1 MPSASYELRGDG
13 PNAPRLGFHRRPNRP
28 DEAEEFTPDGRHD
41 LLFAF
46 PPRRQGAIA
55 RVQPV
60 ALLHESELARTDPDP
75 QFLHQPMRY
84 DFGLPSPVI

>member
-1 MPSASYELRGDG
+1 MSDSYEFATHR

-28 DEAEEFTPDGRHD
+28 DEAEEFAPDGRHD

-60 ALLHESELARTDPDP
+60 LRLPGDSFHLLTD
-75 QFLHQPMRY
+75 
-84 DFGLPSPVI
+84 GLLTLEERPPPCISP